1 LVFRALNKKLPD
13 MPPLFYGTSTIKRV
27 SEVKYLGIYMDEQ
40 LNFKWHIE
48 KLRGKISPMV
58 GMLYR
63 LKFYLPY
70 RILKSIYHAFIDSNI
85 QGRIGSPNFGG
96 KVKKGNRRFE
106 TVVLTKKKKGHA
118 GGPSFVLGPPK
129 LEGPHGIFPTPLYGQ
144 SAPGN
149 IQYLLIVWGSAHK
162 ASLKPIQM

>member
-1 LVFRALNKKLPD
+1 LVFRVLNKKLPD

-85 QGRIGSPNFGG
+85 QGRIGSPNVGG

-106 TVVLTKKKKGHA
+106 TVVLTKKKKRSRWGA
-118 GGPSFVLGPPK
+118 FVCLR
-129 LEGPHGIFPTPLYGQ
+129 
-144 SAPGN
+144 APQTRGAPWDFSHPV
-149 IQYLLIVWGSAHK
+149 IWPVRPW
-162 ASLKPIQM
+162 